1 MKLLKGAVVL
11 SLVGGYVLGKAGE
24 AVFAGEKAK
33 KVYTSVATGGF
44 IAKDAI
50 MEQIEK
56 IQASAA
62 DIAEDAKAKAER
74 YYEKKDAAA
83 EEAQDSVEDIIED
96 IMEPAGEEA

>member
-1 MKLLKGAVVL
+1 MSSVKP
-11 SLVGGYVLGKAGE
+11 
-24 AVFAGEKAK
+24 EKPSSPVKKQK

-62 DIAEDAKAKAER
+62 DIAEDAKANAER
-74 YYEKKDAAA
+74 YYEKKDAA